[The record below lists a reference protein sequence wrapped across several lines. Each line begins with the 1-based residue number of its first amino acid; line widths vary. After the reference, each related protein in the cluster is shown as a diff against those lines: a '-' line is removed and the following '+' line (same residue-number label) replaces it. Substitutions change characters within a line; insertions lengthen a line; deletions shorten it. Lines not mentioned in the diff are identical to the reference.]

1 LAAQKPSTSDRILD
15 ALGRQ
20 AFSERLWRKDPTVW
34 RQGPKGGKVIAN
46 RLGWL
51 NVAEVMRDRI
61 PEMVRLADDVKA
73 AGFKHAVLMGMGGSS
88 LSPEVSRLTFG
99 VREGYPDLMVLDS
112 TVPEAV
118 LKVERCIDLAKTL
131 FIVAMK
137 SGATVETNSCY
148 QYFFEKVRAGSSF
161 VAITDPGTSLEA
173 EAKKNGFRRLFLNFP
188 DIGGR
193 YSALSYFGLV
203 PAAIIGADIGLLLDR
218 ASEMADSCRPEIPL
232 ADNPAIALGVFM
244 AEHAL
249 AGRDKLTLLTSPEIR
264 GFGSWVEQLVAEST
278 GKSGTGIL
286 PVEGESLANP
296 DSYGDDRAFVFM
308 RLNSARNGE
317 LDAQVGALE
326 KAGFPVFRID
336 LRDAYDLGKEYY
348 RWEMATAV
356 AGALLG
362 VNPFDEPNV
371 KESKDNTKRLIG
383 GFERHGALQK
393 KRPLISEG
401 DISLYCDPKTKSALD
416 AMRGPK
422 RSVGSYIRAFLNL
435 YQPGNYF
442 ALMAFLTPSPLR
454 NEAFEEMRA
463 LLRDRFKA
471 ATTLGYGPRFLHS
484 TGQFHKGGPNNGIFI
499 QFTADDAQDAPI
511 PGKAFSFG
519 ILKQAQALGDGAWL
533 QSKGRPFMRI
543 HLGTNAEVG
552 LNRILDLLQRP

>member
-1 LAAQKPSTSDRILD
+1 MAAQKPSTSDRILD
-15 ALGRQ
+15 ALAGQ
-20 AFSERLWRKDPTVW
+20 AFSERLWRKDPTIW
-34 RQGPKGGKVIAN
+34 RQGPKGAKVIAN

-99 VREGYPDLMVLDS
+99 VRKEYPDLMVLDS

-118 LKVERCIDLAKTL
+118 LRVERSIDLAKTL

-173 EAKKNGFRRLFLNFP
+173 EAKKNGFRRVFLNLP

-203 PAAIIGADIGLLLDR
+203 PAAIIGADIALLLDR
-218 ASEMADSCRPEIPL
+218 ASEMVDLCGPEIPP
-232 ADNPAIALGVFM
+232 ADNPAIGLGVFM

-249 AGRDKLTLLTSPEIR
+249 AGRDKLTVLLSPEIR

-286 PVEGESLANP
+286 PVEGESLASP
-296 DSYGDDRAFVFM
+296 DSYGDDRAFVYT

-317 LDAQVGALE
+317 SDAQVGALE
-326 KAGFPVFRID
+326 KAGFPVFKID
-336 LRDAYDLGKEYY
+336 SHDVYDLGREYY

-383 GFERHGALQK
+383 GFERNGSLPTGK
-393 KRPLISEG
+393 PIISEDG
-401 DISLYCDPKTKSALD
+401 ISLYCDPKTRSALD

-422 RSVGSYIRAFLNL
+422 RSLGSYLRVFLSL
-435 YQPGNYF
+435 HQPGNYF
-442 ALMAFLTPSPLR
+442 ALMAFLAPSPSL
-454 NEAFEEMRA
+454 NEAFETMRTV
-463 LLRDRFKA
+463 LRDRFKV

-511 PGKAFSFG
+511 PGKVFSFG
-519 ILKQAQALGDGAWL
+519 ILKQAQALGDAVAL
-533 QSKGRPFMRI
+533 QSKGRPFLRI
-543 HLGTNAEVG
+543 HLGPNAAAGLKRVLEVV
-552 LNRILDLLQRP
+552 